1 MQHQQLSSLLPL
13 FFFFFFF
20 FFSRLGE
27 LHHHTERQFVGEEF
41 VFLVFAIVAV
51 VFVVTA
57 FVSTHDDGYLNTHTD
72 TPTTRARREEKFLKK
87 GCKKK
92 GVKKNLR
99 GKSMMI

>member
-13 FFFFFFF
+13 FFF

-41 VFLVFAIVAV
+41 VFLVVAIVAV
-51 VFVVTA
+51 VFVVAA

-72 TPTTRARREEKFLKK
+72 TPYDTRARKEEKKKFLKK
-87 GCKKK
+87 KKK
-92 GVKKNLR
+92 KVRQKELVR
-99 GKSMMI
+99 GKSMMV